1 MKRLVCVIAIGCLM
15 LCLTECGTPA
25 STKPE
30 KEYSME
36 TMREEVYGVDS
47 LVKLADGTEVT
58 AICFDNAASTPA
70 FKDVNEE
77 VVEKLGTYAYVG
89 QGKGQKSAA
98 VTEFYE
104 EARQTVLDFVHAD
117 PELYTAFFCSN
128 TTDGLN
134 KLSSALV
141 TDEND
146 MV

>member
-58 AICFDNAASTPA
+58 AICFDKLSRVFDGRNPA
-70 FKDVNEE
+70 FE
-77 VVEKLGTYAYVG
+77 Y
-89 QGKGQKSAA
+89 Q
-98 VTEFYE
+98 FY
-104 EARQTVLDFVHAD
+104 
-117 PELYTAFFCSN
+117 LYLNYSLILHNFYCFQCFF
-128 TTDGLN
+128 
-134 KLSSALV
+134 
-141 TDEND
+141 
-146 MV
+146 